1 MTNITS
7 PKSNIPV
14 GYVTVNGQRLEVSQH
29 PEFVRFFF
37 DLMRRVG
44 GTDATDNTALQSAL
58 DQAELDIDA
67 LVLDVEA
74 EQIAPLA
81 QIQAQIEFADGRVS
95 ALEAELAALRVQ
107 VQGLLMGVT
116 A

>member
-1 MTNITS
+1 MTNITV
-7 PKSNIPV
+7 PKSNIPLGV
-14 GYVTVNGQRLEVSQH
+14 VQPDGRVLPS
-29 PEFVRFFF
+29 PEFVRFLF

-44 GTDATDNTALQSAL
+44 GTDAPDNTALQAAL

-67 LVLDVEA
+67 LVLDMEA
-74 EQIAPLA
+74 QQVAPLA
-81 QIQAQIEFADGRVS
+81 QMQAQIELADGRVS

-107 VQGLLMGVT
+107 VQGLMQGVT

>member
-1 MTNITS
+1 MTNITA
-7 PKSNIPV
+7 PKSNIPLGIV
-14 GYVTVNGQRLEVSQH
+14 QPDGRVLPS
-29 PEFVRFFF
+29 PEFVRFLF

-44 GTDATDNTALQSAL
+44 GTDATDNTALQAAL

-81 QIQAQIEFADGRVS
+81 QMQVQIELADGRVS

-107 VQGLLMGVT
+107 VQGLMQGVT

>member
-1 MTNITS
+1 MTNITV
-7 PKSNIPV
+7 PKSNIPIGIV
-14 GYVTVNGQRLEVSQH
+14 QPDGRVLPSTEI
-29 PEFVRFFF
+29 VRFFF

-44 GTDATDNTALQSAL
+44 GTDATDNTALQAAL

-74 EQIAPLA
+74 EQIAPLPLEKP
-81 QIQAQIEFADGRVS
+81 QIEYADGRVS
-95 ALEAELAALRVQ
+95 ALEAEVAALRVQ
-107 VQGLLMGVT
+107 VQGLMQGVT